1 MKKIAALILLIG
13 FAGQTFSQ
21 GIIILNFYIHQS
33 YIAATQCENRYRPM
47 LHCDGKCVLAK
58 RLKQEEHR
66 DQQNPELKL
75 SSKNEVLSS
84 KSFFLHPFAAESM
97 HNKDYCVFSDNRTF
111 DSSPSIFHPPA

>member
-21 GIIILNFYIHQS
+21 GIVILNFYIHQS

-58 RLKQEEHR
+58 KLKQEEHQ

-75 SSKNEVLSS
+75 SSKNEALSS
-84 KSFFLHPFAAESM
+84 ISFFIHAFSMESLHT
-97 HNKDYCVFSDNRTF
+97 KDYFVFSDNRTF